1 MSKIYLSLVELKK
14 ISQYKTSFLLNL
26 FFLFLSILIQIS
38 IIHVFWYKYAYNEEL
53 WSQAIIYVIF
63 STAIYN
69 CLEVARVPEFA
80 ENVKN
85 GKVVKYFI
93 RPMDL
98 FHQTFLQEMGNSLIY
113 CIQVLHIFVIGFMCN
128 ILIFNSSGRI
138 IQFMVSFL
146 LSIVLSV
153 LIANVFFFA

>member
-1 MSKIYLSLVELKK
+1 
-14 ISQYKTSFLLNL
+14 
-26 FFLFLSILIQIS
+26 
-38 IIHVFWYKYAYNEEL
+38 
-53 WSQAIIYVIF
+53 
-63 STAIYN
+63 
-69 CLEVARVPEFA
+69 VPEFA

-153 LIANVFFFA
+153 LIANVFFFCIIFVTLNYSGIKALLQRVQRPFIGYFGPTDFMAGLFDKNVKMVSLCTAS